1 MSLTHH
7 VLFPEYFYR
16 PLPPPT
22 QGLCVGMYSTCE
34 VHAKYALVQSDA
46 STPLLVTHFQRSLG
60 SKWPKF
66 NDIFQPK
73 KSSTTQLLLASTG
86 HILVDEQE
94 PSKGGSARRRKK
106 IKFKFWGF
114 WGIPF
119 YHHIC
124 LSVTSIL
131 KEISVQNLFPC
142 YESTR
147 IFGGVLTT
155 GFKLMVTLQSGC
167 IIEILRLCKMNNFP
181 M

>member
-1 MSLTHH
+1 MKPEQCIKTNQNHTWFCWWISLTHN
-7 VLFPEYFYR
+7 VLFPEYFYW

-106 IKFKFWGF
+106 LIQ
-114 WGIPF
+114 
-119 YHHIC
+119 
-124 LSVTSIL
+124 IL
-131 KEISVQNLFPC
+131 
-142 YESTR
+142 R
-147 IFGGVLTT
+147 IFGNPIWSPYLLVSHLNTERNIRSESISMLWVNQDFWRGAYDR
-155 GFKLMVTLQSGC
+155 F
-167 IIEILRLCKMNNFP
+167 
-181 M
+181 